1 MSMRP
6 NLSSPALT
14 TREMS
19 SALVRSAGTVTT
31 GVPVVLVI
39 SSPVALSDLLSRAH
53 NTNPAP
59 SAASSSATARPRPLL
74 DPAMRAILSLSPKS
88 IGHIS
93 DWLYVVFQILKAAS
107 LAKIII
113 RLIQPVLPRR
123 AKNVNVYRILERLG
137 LVFHERRDVQY
148 FTGA

>member
-14 TREMS
+14 TRELS
-19 SALVRSAGTVTT
+19 SALVRSAWTVTT

-39 SSPVALSDLLSRAH
+39 SSQVALSDLPSRAH

-74 DPAMRAILSLSPKS
+74 DSAMRAILSLSPKS

-93 DWLYVVFQILKAAS
+93 DWLYRSQFFFATRPLLEDFENGGIVTWSSKSQGCLTFEDSHPSYPAS
-107 LAKIII
+107 LAS
-113 RLIQPVLPRR
+113 
-123 AKNVNVYRILERLG
+123 AG
-137 LVFHERRDVQY
+137 
-148 FTGA
+148 